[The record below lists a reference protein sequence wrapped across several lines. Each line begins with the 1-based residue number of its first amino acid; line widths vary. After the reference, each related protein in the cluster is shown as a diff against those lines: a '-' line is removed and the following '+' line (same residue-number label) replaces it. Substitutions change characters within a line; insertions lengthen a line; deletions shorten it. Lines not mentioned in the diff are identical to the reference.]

1 MEYTLFTKL
10 AAEFVGTAVLMVFG
24 NGAVANAE
32 LKNTKGYHAGW
43 LNIAMGYGFGVMFP
57 VLMFGGVSGAHIN
70 PAMTLAQAVNG
81 MFPWNEVLPY
91 IIAQLLG
98 AVAGQLIVYVTY
110 LPHYKDTD
118 DAEAILGTF
127 CTTDAHNDR
136 VNYFLNEFFG
146 TFMLVLGAVLPVP
159 AVGQGEPGRRIHRRR
174 PSSCGPR
181 DLHGAPDRPWSEP
194 CPRPHAAPP
203 ARHPADSEQGR
214 FPLGRGLD
222 SGRGPDR
229 RRYRRRVPVQGA
241 VRLSV
246 TLTIAGIR
254 LACW

>member
-146 TFMLVLGAVLPVP
+146 TFMLVLGALCCLSLPWGKANP
-159 AVGQGEPGRRIHRRR
+159 AAASIVVGFIV
-174 PSSCGPR
+174 C
-181 DLHGAPDRPWSEP
+181 DLHGRPDRPWSEP

-241 VRLSV
+241 VRLSI

>member
-10 AAEFVGTAVLMVFG
+10 AAEFVGAAVLMVFG

-57 VLMFGGVSGAHIN
+57 VLMFGGVSGAHIVN

-146 TFMLVLGAVLPVP
+146 TFMLVLGALCCLSLPW
-159 AVGQGEPGRRIHRRR
+159 GRGEPGRRVRRR
-174 PSSCGPR
+174 RRFHRVGPR
-181 DLHGAPDRPWSEP
+181 DLHGRPDRPWSEP

-203 ARHPADSEQGR
+203 ARHPAPIPNKGDSR
-214 FPLGRGLD
+214 
-222 SGRGPDR
+222 
-229 RRYRRRVPVQGA
+229 
-241 VRLSV
+241 
-246 TLTIAGIR
+246 
-254 LACW
+254 

>member
-118 DAEAILGTF
+118 DAEA
-127 CTTDAHNDR
+127 ADR
-136 VNYFLNEFFG
+136 HAYHLCVR
-146 TFMLVLGAVLPVP
+146 P
-159 AVGQGEPGRRIHRRR
+159 AIPEGITGLTSMPDECRQ
-174 PSSCGPR
+174 SSK
-181 DLHGAPDRPWSEP
+181 
-194 CPRPHAAPP
+194 
-203 ARHPADSEQGR
+203 
-214 FPLGRGLD
+214 
-222 SGRGPDR
+222 
-229 RRYRRRVPVQGA
+229 
-241 VRLSV
+241 
-246 TLTIAGIR
+246 
-254 LACW
+254 